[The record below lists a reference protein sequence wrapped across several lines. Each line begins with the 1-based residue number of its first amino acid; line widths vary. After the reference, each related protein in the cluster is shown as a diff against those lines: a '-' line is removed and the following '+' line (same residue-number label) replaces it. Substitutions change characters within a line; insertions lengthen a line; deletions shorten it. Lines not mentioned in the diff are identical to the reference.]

1 MKLEDA
7 TATNICE
14 YALTGRCFRVKLL
27 SRMKCNPMYAVLAV
41 EGISD
46 EIYKVYTW
54 GEEARDKQIGEVFH
68 VKFRRQLIMD
78 DLTRIYGYVMC
89 DENGTVR
96 ANATYPDMKPD
107 YTNLYG

>member
-7 TATNICE
+7 TATNTCE
-14 YALTGRCFRVKLL
+14 YAFTGRFFRVKLL

-54 GEEARDKQIGEVFH
+54 GEEANRCTMIPLHCTQWFALCCTDNYTVH
-68 VKFRRQLIMD
+68 L
-78 DLTRIYGYVMC
+78 
-89 DENGTVR
+89 NGTPV
-96 ANATYPDMKPD
+96 AELATHRMW
-107 YTNLYG
+107 TITSAQVGTLTAA